1 MKGVRPAASR
11 LRSKP
16 AMVFQAFA
24 VDTLLPPNFMTT
36 QGEPDISR
44 LDPSSL
50 PSAKGASSI
59 SMLTTVT
66 CLFRLFI
73 FHINRPIH
81 FAGKKK
87 PAWKIRAGLL
97 LAVLILVISRYYRQF
112 HPRTPGAPFVLWIFR
127 RPTSRRHGTMR
138 GCKSFSR
145 LK

>member
-1 MKGVRPAASR
+1 
-11 LRSKP
+11 
-16 AMVFQAFA
+16 MVFQAFA

-87 PAWKIRAGLL
+87 TRLENPCGSAAG
-97 LAVLILVISRYYRQF
+97 STY
-112 HPRTPGAPFVLWIFR
+112 
-127 RPTSRRHGTMR
+127 S
-138 GCKSFSR
+138 CD
-145 LK
+145 